1 MLPTQSPPNAP
12 TVPQPPTVVRKRVVD
27 VPSYVNNCKCAVSD
41 REVIAAEPGQV
52 PSPISSS
59 RLIPVH
65 QRCWRDELSAWLPH
79 RLHLCPLVNCTQLHH
94 EEAAMAPSDPRVT
107 EGLDMCLLDSITLV
121 RIDGCTLPIKDLPT
135 AATPP
140 SIFNETVPLWGP

>member
-1 MLPTQSPPNAP
+1 MT
-12 TVPQPPTVVRKRVVD
+12 
-27 VPSYVNNCKCAVSD
+27 
-41 REVIAAEPGQV
+41 
-52 PSPISSS
+52 
-59 RLIPVH
+59 
-65 QRCWRDELSAWLPH
+65 PH
-79 RLHLCPLVNCTQLHH
+79 RLHLCPLVNCTELHH

-140 SIFNETVPLWGP
+140 SIFNETVGPMNLKRVARKGPGARDDVDVPADKVCCAVL